1 MLRMAANGHPVAIID
16 LNDEGLAEV
25 SGLYPAITAFS
36 CDVTD
41 HHASKNVVSD
51 VEQSMGEIDRLI
63 VCAAIMPGG
72 EQAET
77 DPAKILRF
85 MQINYGGMV
94 NATNIV
100 LSRMLPRAR
109 GDIVIYG
116 STKLDG
122 SSSPE

>member
-1 MLRMAANGHPVAIID
+1 MAANGHPVAIID

-25 SGLYPAITAFS
+25 SGLYPAVTAFS
-36 CDVTD
+36 CHVTD

-51 VEQSMGEIDRLI
+51 VEQSTGEIDRLI

-85 MQINYGGMV
+85 MQINYG
-94 NATNIV
+94 
-100 LSRMLPRAR
+100 
-109 GDIVIYG
+109 DIVIYG
-116 STKLDG
+116 STAGIVPIDA
-122 SSSPE
+122 SAHMAQRRQR